1 MRKYRQVTIASIT
14 SLTMVF
20 LILNAKEA
28 SVFAA
33 DALTLCTASL
43 IPSLFPFMFL
53 AIVLNSALS
62 GYRFRSLRIV
72 KSLCR
77 IPEGSEILF
86 LLGVLGGYPV
96 GAQLIANTYY
106 RGNLKKEDAQR
117 MLGFCN
123 NAGPSFIFGVIGPLF
138 HSITVPA
145 LLWTIQITSA
155 LITGAVLKGD
165 SNTAIK
171 ENCRSK
177 ISITDTLE
185 KSVKSM
191 GLICGWVILFRIAA
205 GFLQQY
211 LSTHI
216 PIDILTI
223 ITGLL
228 ELTNGCIALYGIKN
242 SGLRF
247 ILASI
252 FLTLGGMCV
261 LLQTASSIKTL
272 NIKTYIIG
280 KSIQGIISIVLAYII
295 QRLIFK
301 PEDCFISPHIS
312 PLFTIFLIVGG
323 IIFICGKKTVA
334 FHKKVVYN

>member
-312 PLFTIFLIVGG
+312 PLFTIF
-323 IIFICGKKTVA
+323 
-334 FHKKVVYN
+334 